1 MRIAVL
7 VKDVPDLVEELE
19 LDESGRGLA
28 VDDLSY
34 VPSEW
39 DDQALE
45 EALLLKEASGAH
57 VSAVALDT
65 GDIDNMLY
73 AALAKGADRAVK
85 LVGDY
90 DRTMPGRQRA
100 RILADY
106 LAGAGYDLI
115 MTGVQA
121 VDDLDGQIAG
131 LLGGMLGWPH
141 ASVVRDVAL
150 GADASG
156 AVGFVQEYAGGRMAE
171 FRSATPLV
179 LGVQAAKKPPRYVP
193 IARIRQVS
201 RSATL
206 EEVEA
211 GAPTSES
218 LLAIERLYRP
228 EAQGHATMWEG
239 DAAEVAAALMAL
251 LDEQHLRS

>member
-1 MRIAVL
+1 MVRIAVL

-19 LDESGRGLA
+19 LDESGRALA

-65 GDIDNMLY
+65 GDVDNMLY
-73 AALAKGADRAVK
+73 AALAKGADCAVK

-90 DRTMPGRQRA
+90 DRTLAGRQRA

-106 LAGAGYDLI
+106 LAGAGYDLV

-141 ASVVRDVAL
+141 ASVVRDVAV
-150 GADASG
+150 GSG
-156 AVGFVQEYAGGRMAE
+156 QVSFVQEYAGGRMAE

-201 RSATL
+201 RSAAL
-206 EEVEA
+206 EEVSA
-211 GAPTSES
+211 SEPS
-218 LLAIERLYRP
+218 EESTLAVRRLSRP
-228 EAQGHATMWEG
+228 EAQGHAIMWEG
-239 DAAEVAAALMAL
+239 DAEQVAAALMAL

>member
-65 GDIDNMLY
+65 GDVDNMLY
-73 AALAKGADRAVK
+73 TALAKGADRAVK

-90 DRTMPGRQRA
+90 DRTLPGRQRA

-106 LAGAGYDLI
+106 LAGAGYDLV

-141 ASVVRDVAL
+141 ASVVRDVAV
-150 GADASG
+150 DSG
-156 AVGFVQEYAGGRMAE
+156 AVRFVQEYAGGRMAE
-171 FRSATPLV
+171 FRSSTPLV

-201 RSATL
+201 RSAAL

-211 GAPTSES
+211 GGSPSES
-218 LLAIERLYRP
+218 LAAIERLYRP
-228 EAQGHATMWEG
+228 EAQGHATMWDG
-239 DAAEVAAALMAL
+239 DAEQVAAALVAL